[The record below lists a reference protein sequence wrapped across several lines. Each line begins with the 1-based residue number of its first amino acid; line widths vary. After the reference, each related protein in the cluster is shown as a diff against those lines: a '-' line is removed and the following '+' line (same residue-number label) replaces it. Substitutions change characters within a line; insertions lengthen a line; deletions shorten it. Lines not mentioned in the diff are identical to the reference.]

1 YATAPASS
9 SVVSRVCRS
18 DASLTRSRAYR
29 VRSTE
34 SGKRLA
40 ASEITPIPGT
50 DAGFAPRRR
59 SESSQLN
66 DALIL
71 DAAMHA
77 IEADG
82 VDRLGMSAV
91 ARRAGLSTGALYGRY
106 ESGG

>member
-1 YATAPASS
+1 M
-9 SVVSRVCRS
+9 
-18 DASLTRSRAYR
+18 
-29 VRSTE
+29 
-34 SGKRLA
+34 A

-66 DALIL
+66 DELIL

-106 ESGG
+106 ESGGERAAAVW